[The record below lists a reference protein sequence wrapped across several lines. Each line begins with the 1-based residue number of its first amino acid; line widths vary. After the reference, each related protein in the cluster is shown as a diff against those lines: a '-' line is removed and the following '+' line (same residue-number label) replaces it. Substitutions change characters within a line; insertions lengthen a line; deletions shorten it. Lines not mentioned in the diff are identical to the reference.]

1 MSIILKERKV
11 EPKTIIK
18 KNVSA
23 IHINAK
29 LSLLQRK
36 LVNVLLYNAYDSLL
50 TSDNHSV
57 NVTLLCEM
65 IGFDSKNIA
74 YLKQALKGMVET
86 SVEWDILEDDGS
98 QTWEVASLLSS
109 AKIRR
114 GVCSY
119 RYDKSLAEKLYHPDV
134 YSKINLSVIKGMK
147 SSYALILY
155 ENCYRFL
162 NIGKTGWWDLSTFKK
177 IMGVDNNGIY
187 SQFKFLNRDLIKP
200 AIKEVNH
207 ISNIN
212 LQYETKRKGRII
224 NGIRFLVK
232 LNPQLS
238 LIEVEDEDEISQS
251 KAYKQLMKMGVSKT
265 LSRAWMVEYGE
276 EYILN
281 KIDYTIKQ
289 SSSGRIKSTKAG
301 FLKSAIEKDFVSD
314 EEIIKENKKEYKVK
328 YEKREKLEY
337 EIDEMQRKLRDI
349 ERKYR
354 NKCSGI
360 YHDAFNA
367 MPEQQQQ
374 EIKENFAKSLSSIH
388 KSDFYKNSWNSI
400 ISFRDMGVFWGKLGI
415 NTPTLADFA
424 KSQGIEDIETY
435 RKDANE
441 LQKELA
447 T

>member
-1 MSIILKERKV
+1 MLKERKV
-11 EPKTIIK
+11 ETKTIIK

-36 LVNVLLYNAYDSLL
+36 LVNALLYNAYDSLL

-57 NVTLLCEM
+57 NVALLSEM

-98 QTWEVASLLSS
+98 QTWEVVSLFSS
-109 AKIRR
+109 AKIRK

-119 RYDKSLAEKLYHPDV
+119 RYDRSLAEKLYHPDV
-134 YSKINLSVIKGMK
+134 YSKINLSVIRGMK

-162 NIGKTGWWDLSTFKK
+162 DIGKTGWWDLSTFRK
-177 IMGVDNNGIY
+177 IMGVDNDGIY

-200 AIKEVNH
+200 AIKEVNQL
-207 ISNIN
+207 SNI
-212 LQYETKRKGRII
+212 LLEYETKRKGRVI

-238 LIEVEDEDEISQS
+238 LIGVEDEDEISQS
-251 KAYKQLMKMGVSKT
+251 KAYKQLLKMGVSKT
-265 LSRAWMVEYGE
+265 LARAWMIEYGE
-276 EYILN
+276 EYVLN
-281 KIDYTIKQ
+281 KIEYTTKQ

-314 EEIIKENKKEYKVK
+314 EEITKENNKEYFAKRA
-328 YEKREKLEY
+328 KREKLER
-337 EIDEMQRKLRDI
+337 ELDKMQKILRDI
-349 ERKYR
+349 ERGYR
-354 NKCSGI
+354 NECSSI
-360 YHDAFNA
+360 YWNAFNA
-367 MPEQQQQ
+367 MSEQKQQ
-374 EIKENFAKSLSSIH
+374 EIKEDFAKSLSSIYR
-388 KSDFYKNSWNSI
+388 SDFRKNSWGSI
-400 ISFRDMGVFWGKLGI
+400 LTFKDMSAFWEKLGVQS
-415 NTPTLADFA
+415 PTLVGFA
-424 KSQGIEDIETY
+424 KSQDIEDIDAY
-435 RKDANE
+435 RESTNKLE
-441 LQKELA
+441 KELA